1 MARKKEPETEP
12 DGGNDPTND
21 DPVDDIEK
29 IKTELEA
36 TRKAREAEQAELKK
50 LKDEKAKR
58 DKEAEDAKKKADAEA
73 RENMTA
79 AERVAEMEK
88 KYETLEAKFSATQ
101 SVLDKKVKD
110 EEMREQAEKSGIIG
124 KIVGLNGNL
133 SEDTLMKCDMQFL
146 TQLQKSL
153 GISEAQAVDDQVKK
167 LNEQRDNR
175 IAKLREERRERNKR
189 LNGF

>member
-1 MARKKEPETEP
+1 MARKKEPEKEP

-50 LKDEKAKR
+50 LRDEKEKR
-58 DKEAEDAKKKADAEA
+58 DKEAAEAKKKADAEA
-73 RENMTA
+73 REKMSA

-88 KYETLEAKFSATQ
+88 KYETLEAKFNATR
-101 SVLDKKVKD
+101 SVLEQRVRD
-110 EEMREQAEKSGIIG
+110 EEAREQAQKSSIIE

-133 SEDTLMKCDMQFL
+133 SADTLMKCDMQFL
-146 TQLQKSL
+146 TQLSKSL
-153 GISEAQAVDDQVKK
+153 GVSEAQAVDDQVKK
-167 LNEQRDNR
+167 LNDQRENR